1 MNSTDPQI
9 RADIL
14 DPARFAQNVLRHSI
28 WSKQAEI
35 LRAVRDHPLVAVKSC
50 HASGKTF
57 SIAEIVLWWM
67 GTVHGATRIIRRKS
81 ARRAG

>member
-14 DPARFAQNVLRHSI
+14 DPARFAHVLRHSI

-35 LRAVRDHPLVAVKSC
+35 LRARFAVHQPVVSLP
-50 HASGKTF
+50 A
-57 SIAEIVLWWM
+57 
-67 GTVHGATRIIRRKS
+67 
-81 ARRAG
+81 